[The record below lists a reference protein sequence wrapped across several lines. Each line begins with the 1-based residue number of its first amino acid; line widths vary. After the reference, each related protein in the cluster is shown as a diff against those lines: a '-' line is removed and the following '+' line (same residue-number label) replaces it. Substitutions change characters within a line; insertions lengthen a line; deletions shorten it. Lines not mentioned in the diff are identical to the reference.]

1 MANHKSAIKRMKQ
14 NEVRRKRNRAHAHQ
28 SVNSCI
34 KKVMTAVEEN
44 RIDDAKD
51 SLRVATSVLYKC
63 ASKGVYHR
71 NMASRKVSRLAARV
85 NALSN

>member
-14 NEVRRKRNRAHAHQ
+14 NEVRRMRNRAMRTKAKT
-28 SVNSCI
+28 CI